1 MDTDRSGDIV
11 FSVGDDNFAG
21 GIVVFANKTSDN
33 NDLLYDVNL
42 LVGPNVTQSTFDYD
56 VSTFVLS
63 LVIIAISQ
71 ERQRVVILIRATN
84 NVGQVFI
91 V

>member
-1 MDTDRSGDIV
+1 MVPGVLIKELTALDTVSSGDIV

-33 NDLLYDVNL
+33 NNLLYDVNL

-56 VSTFVLS
+56 VSTHVLS
-63 LVIIAISQ
+63 LIIYLPYLRRDP
-71 ERQRVVILIRATN
+71 EL
-84 NVGQVFI
+84 
-91 V
+91 